1 MSQWLS
7 HLTAF
12 SAAAAT
18 GQAHRFEQAIK
29 AAYEAGAP
37 REEFFPAADSARL
50 LTQIPAPI
58 LEKAHAAIHAWY
70 WMESRRVWERRAPAF
85 QAAQAAAL
93 GSYGASLECSGPAP
107 ASATGGPMLCL
118 DGMALAAVVSR
129 DGRRPRWGPILRW

>member
-12 SAAAAT
+12 SAAVAT

-37 REEFFPAADSARL
+37 REELFLAAGSARL

-58 LEKAHAAIHAWY
+58 LEKAYAAIHAWY
-70 WMESRRVWERRAPAF
+70 WMERVRVEASSRRSNLICLAAGKVTFAKVPSVSLALVW
-85 QAAQAAAL
+85 
-93 GSYGASLECSGPAP
+93 
-107 ASATGGPMLCL
+107 PML
-118 DGMALAAVVSR
+118 
-129 DGRRPRWGPILRW
+129 I